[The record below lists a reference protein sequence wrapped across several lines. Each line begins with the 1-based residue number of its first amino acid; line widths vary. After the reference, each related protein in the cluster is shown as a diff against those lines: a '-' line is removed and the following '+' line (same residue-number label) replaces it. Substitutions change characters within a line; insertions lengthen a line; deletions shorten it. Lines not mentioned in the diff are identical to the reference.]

1 MGTSPSDYVSTKIK
15 EDFAFKNQNS
25 SNNIKKG
32 RTQVLYRQETIDGA
46 ILQFIKNANHRWD
59 IYAISTARPQLTRYK
74 QMQKESIKFMK
85 ERGGAIRYITEITE
99 ENLEYCKELMKTTT
113 ELRHL
118 PSVKGNSQVSDSEY
132 QATADLQ
139 VSQPLPLLIYSNDR
153 EVVRQQQY
161 VFETLWNIATP
172 ADQRMK
178 QLLSQGSVKEDTVR
192 KIQIW
197 TDKDRRSYAI
207 KLEGDPRILAST
219 SADEGELGSKE
230 HGTLLEE
237 SELLAGIEYNWD
249 YTLRHWMQI
258 NNIEPTRT
266 TSTDV
271 VSGLVEDASNSS
283 SKGIIDR
290 EVNKR
295 LAMKKDIRAESS
307 NKFFRKDKS
316 TTKSKIKLKCHYCNL
331 VFDSRAQR
339 LLHEQAWHQTR

>member
-1 MGTSPSDYVSTKIK
+1 MGTSPSDYASTKIK
-15 EDFAFKNQNS
+15 EDFASKNQNP
-25 SNNIKKG
+25 SNNLKKG

-59 IYAISTARPQLTRYK
+59 IYAISTARPQLTRYEE
-74 QMQKESIKFMK
+74 MQKESIRFTK

-118 PSVKGNSQVSDSEY
+118 PSVKGNYQVSDSEY

-139 VSQPLPLLIYSNDR
+139 VSQPLPLLIYSNDI

-161 VFETLWNIATP
+161 VFETLWNIAIP

-178 QLLSQGSVKEDTVR
+178 QLLSQGSLKEDTIR
-192 KIQIW
+192 MIQIW

-230 HGTLLEE
+230 YETLLEE
-237 SELLAGIEYNWD
+237 SELFAGFEYDWD

-258 NNIEPTRT
+258 NDIEPTRAN
-266 TSTDV
+266 STDV
-271 VSGLVEDASNSS
+271 VSGLVQDASNSS
-283 SKGIIDR
+283 SKGILDR

-295 LAMKKDIRAESS
+295 LTMKKDIRAESS
-307 NKFFRKDKS
+307 NKFSSKDKS
-316 TTKSKIKLKCHYCNL
+316 TTKRKIKPKCHYCEL